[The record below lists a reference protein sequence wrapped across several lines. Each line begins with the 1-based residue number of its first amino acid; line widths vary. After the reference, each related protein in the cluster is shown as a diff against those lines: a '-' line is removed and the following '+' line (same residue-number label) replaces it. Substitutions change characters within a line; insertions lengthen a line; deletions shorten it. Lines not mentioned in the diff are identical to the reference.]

1 MSRASEQ
8 ARTLVADVAR
18 YGLGYDRE
26 RVTRLL
32 TKLVADV
39 EYLEAALRSVER
51 DRDHIEGG

>member
-1 MSRASEQ
+1 M
-8 ARTLVADVAR
+8 ADVAR